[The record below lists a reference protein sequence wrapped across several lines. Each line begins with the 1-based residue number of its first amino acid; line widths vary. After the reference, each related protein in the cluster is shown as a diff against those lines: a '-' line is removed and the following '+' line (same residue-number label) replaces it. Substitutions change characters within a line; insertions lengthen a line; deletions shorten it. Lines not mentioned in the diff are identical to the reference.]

1 MILPVQHDCYH
12 TYSKGVTKHKT
23 NIKDWWVKKIFLQYI
38 YLPDPRGAGH
48 VDGFQF
54 MSVCL
59 CLFYYAKL
67 IALQSLGLG
76 IGGLGDDDGL

>member
-1 MILPVQHDCYH
+1 MTPIIFTVR
-12 TYSKGVTKHKT
+12 GVTIHR
-23 NIKDWWVKKIFLQYI
+23 NQYQRLVGKKIFLQFI

-54 MSVCL
+54 LSVCL

-76 IGGLGDDDGL
+76 IWGSGDDDGL